1 MTTSHPAPLSFLL
14 ILCVLAAIG
23 AQLCGLSVAALVLL
37 LAAGLC
43 FLRLKQP
50 PHSRS
55 RLCIHYLPAPLPE
68 EPLIRLERG
77 QTATL
82 PWPHPLQVLLPQG
95 ARLQILERTPEAS
108 ASWRCET
115 RPS

>member
-14 ILCVLAAIG
+14 VLCVLAAIG
-23 AQLCGLSVAALVLL
+23 AQLCGLSVAASVLL

-43 FLRLKQP
+43 FLRLKQS

-55 RLCIHYLPAPLPE
+55 RLCIRYLPAPLPE
-68 EPLIRLERG
+68 EPLIQLQRG
-77 QTATL
+77 ETATF

-95 ARLQILERTPEAS
+95 TRLQILESNPEGIRVRAV
-108 ASWRCET
+108 
-115 RPS
+115 